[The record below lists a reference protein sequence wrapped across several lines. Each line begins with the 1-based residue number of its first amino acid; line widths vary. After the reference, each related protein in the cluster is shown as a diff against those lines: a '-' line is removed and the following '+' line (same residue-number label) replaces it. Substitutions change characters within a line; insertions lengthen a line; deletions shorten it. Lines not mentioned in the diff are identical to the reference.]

1 MANDDIVYRLDTN
14 FNSQSREM
22 YLQPEDFPK
31 ILNTLLD
38 YKQMSH
44 ELKQGVIDYL
54 QENASSFS
62 YPILSE
68 LAVIYASKMDANY
81 CDLFFNRYFK
91 EKFLKELKYLD
102 QETFYKVLWAL
113 VKSKSIRINEQGG
126 TEWSQ
131 VKEAVVMKI
140 KDFDPKTITDILVLA
155 TVAKGAEGA
164 EGLSGD
170 LFD

>member
-91 EKFLKELKYLD
+91 EKVLKELKYLD
-102 QETFYKVLWAL
+102 
-113 VKSKSIRINEQGG
+113 
-126 TEWSQ
+126 
-131 VKEAVVMKI
+131 
-140 KDFDPKTITDILVLA
+140 
-155 TVAKGAEGA
+155 
-164 EGLSGD
+164 
-170 LFD
+170 